1 MATSVLKV
9 ALMVFFVLIICAII
23 LVPIALML
31 TLEDKEEQNS
41 TVPLSNLTTTTE
53 EPMAKTASP
62 TTTATSEP
70 PPILGGGGAGLLV
83 IQGGGGLEVPPML
96 GGGGTGLP
104 PMLGGDS
111 AELPP
116 MHELFTEPVP
126 NNYSELQC
134 SDIFESESWKSA
146 PPMLLQYSFCHPEY
160 IGDSY
165 CDGPCNI
172 AEHNY
177 DEGDCCSPFVNYDY
191 CNYDDCEC
199 YCFNEGKQYYEESN
213 IWPPPGIF
221 QSTTDAATDDS
232 GPLTCSNTFTQNLSL
247 PVVGESPCF
256 LPYIG
261 DGHCDG
267 ACNIPEHDYDEG
279 DCCLTTMNYHYCS
292 YDDCECYWYPEDKQY
307 EESICGWACSMPE
320 ISTEIS
326 ELKCTNSFESES
338 WKSSPP
344 MFLQYSFC
352 HPDYIGDSYCDGPCN
367 IPEHN
372 YDEGDCCSPFVTFHY
387 CNYDDC
393 ECYCYP
399 EDQQYVNINN
409 GLSTIMPP
417 TAISFTF

>member
-134 SDIFESESWKSA
+134 SDIFESESWKSS
-146 PPMLLQYSFCHPEY
+146 PPMLP
-160 IGDSY
+160 
-165 CDGPCNI
+165 
-172 AEHNY
+172 
-177 DEGDCCSPFVNYDY
+177 
-191 CNYDDCEC
+191 
-199 YCFNEGKQYYEESN
+199 
-213 IWPPPGIF
+213 
-221 QSTTDAATDDS
+221 
-232 GPLTCSNTFTQNLSL
+232 
-247 PVVGESPCF
+247 
-256 LPYIG
+256 
-261 DGHCDG
+261 
-267 ACNIPEHDYDEG
+267 
-279 DCCLTTMNYHYCS
+279 
-292 YDDCECYWYPEDKQY
+292 
-307 EESICGWACSMPE
+307 
-320 ISTEIS
+320 
-326 ELKCTNSFESES
+326 
-338 WKSSPP
+338 
-344 MFLQYSFC
+344 QYSFC

-367 IPEHN
+367 IAEHN

-399 EDQQYVNINN
+399 EDQQYVNTNN
-409 GLSTIMPP
+409 GLPTIMPP

>member
-9 ALMVFFVLIICAII
+9 AFMVFFVLVICAIL
-23 LVPIALML
+23 LVPIALMV
-31 TLEDKEEQNS
+31 TLEDKEEQKS
-41 TVPLSNLTTTTE
+41 TVPLSKLKKTTE

-62 TTTATSEP
+62 TTTETSEP
-70 PPILGGGGAGLLV
+70 PPILGGGGAGLPPIL
-83 IQGGGGLEVPPML
+83 GGGGAGLPPML
-96 GGGGTGLP
+96 GGGGAGLPPLLGGGGAGLP
-104 PMLGGDS
+104 PMPEISTELG
-111 AELPP
+111 
-116 MHELFTEPVP
+116 P
-126 NNYSELQC
+126 NDNSGLQC
-134 SDIFESESWKSA
+134 TDIFVTGSWKSS
-146 PPMLLQYSFCHPEY
+146 PPMPMDGTCNPAY
-160 IGDSY
+160 IGDGY
-165 CDGPCNI
+165 CDGPCN
-172 AEHNY
+172 APDNNF
-177 DEGDCCSPFVNYDY
+177 DQGDCCSTSITFDY

-292 YDDCECYWYPEDKQY
+292 YDDCECYCYPEDKQY
-307 EESICGWACSMPE
+307 EESICGWACSVPE

-344 MFLQYSFC
+344 MLLQYSFC

-399 EDQQYVNINN
+399 EDQQYVNTNN
-409 GLSTIMPP
+409 GLPTIMPP